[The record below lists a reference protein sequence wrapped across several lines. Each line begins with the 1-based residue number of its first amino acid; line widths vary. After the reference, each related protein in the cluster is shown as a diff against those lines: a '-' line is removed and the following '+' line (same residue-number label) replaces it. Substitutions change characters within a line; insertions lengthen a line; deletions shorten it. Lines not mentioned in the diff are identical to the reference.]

1 MEDVE
6 LRDDLPDPYALV
18 EVPKLDALSLL
29 QSIYNDPSEPKS
41 LRVKCAIEALPT
53 NVLAFEPQR
62 ASIIMG
68 EDFGAR
74 LERAIERSG
83 VAPEIIEATPA
94 KTIEAASIADAPPRA
109 STVPDRRFRRA

>member
-18 EVPKLDALSLL
+18 EVPKLDALALL

-62 ASIIMG
+62 VSSWAKTSPL
-68 EDFGAR
+68 AWS
-74 LERAIERSG
+74 ERSSDQ
-83 VAPEIIEATPA
+83 A
-94 KTIEAASIADAPPRA
+94 
-109 STVPDRRFRRA
+109 